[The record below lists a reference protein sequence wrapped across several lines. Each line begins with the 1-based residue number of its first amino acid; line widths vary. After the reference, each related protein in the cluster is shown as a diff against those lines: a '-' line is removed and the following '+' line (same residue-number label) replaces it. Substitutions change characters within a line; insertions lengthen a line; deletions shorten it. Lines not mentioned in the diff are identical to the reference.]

1 MNNNINFLIIIIII
15 FFVKLLHANNLFE
28 SPFKKIEFQ
37 TNNIEDT
44 KNYHINELKI
54 FNLNQILKNILT
66 NENYKKLRNRVDS
79 QFADSFIK
87 NIIIE
92 NEKILND
99 RYSANIKINFDKNLI
114 IKLLRNNKLPY
125 VEYLPDNF
133 LTIILDE
140 RAIQQNLFNKDN
152 KYYDYLLKNEQEYLS
167 FYMIPNLDIN
177 DRFLINAKNVINKDL
192 NSISKI
198 FNKYNNSN
206 LILIYKN

>member
-1 MNNNINFLIIIIII
+1 MKNNINFFIIILII
-15 FFVKLLHANNLFE
+15 FFAQLLNANDLFE

-198 FNKYNNSN
+198 FNKYNN
-206 LILIYKN
+206 IHFIKKY